1 MMPQLQ
7 NFVMA
12 WYIYTSM
19 KLMKILTYTLN
30 LMDVLANLNA
40 FVQYIALPRET
51 YDAYIST
58 VTLAMP
64 KQINWVV
71 L

>member
-1 MMPQLQ
+1 
-7 NFVMA
+7 
-12 WYIYTSM
+12 M